1 MRHRFYIKRSKVQ
14 EILDINHLTHRGFAK
29 DLDLS
34 PSHWSLLFNG
44 KRQLTPSVRR
54 KLIQSPLLEP
64 FSESDI
70 WNVVLAEA

>member
-14 EILDINHLTHRGFAK
+14 EILDFNHLTHRGFAK

-44 KRQLTPSVRR
+44 KRPLTPTVRR
-54 KLIQSPLLEP
+54 RLLQNPVLQSC
-64 FSESDI
+64 SESDI
-70 WNVVLAEA
+70 WNVVLAEG